1 MSPDEKDLGRTGGTR
16 RGGPEDDAGGG
27 GDWRR
32 GHARDCTLRRPPLTG
47 RPATTTIYG
56 SHMKQKTTVYLDA
69 DAYQRLKRIA
79 RARRRPPAELVREAV
94 LEYAAKHEP
103 ARAAKSVGAFR
114 SGRRDLSERAEAL
127 LDGLG
132 RER

>member
-1 MSPDEKDLGRTGGTR
+1 M
-16 RGGPEDDAGGG
+16 A
-27 GDWRR
+27 
-32 GHARDCTLRRPPLTG
+32 
-47 RPATTTIYG
+47 TIYG

-69 DAYQRLKRIA
+69 DAYQRLKRLA
-79 RARRRPPAELVREAV
+79 RARRRPPAALVREAV

-103 ARAAKSVGAFR
+103 ARAARSVGAFR
-114 SGRRDLSERAEAL
+114 SGRRNLSERAEAL